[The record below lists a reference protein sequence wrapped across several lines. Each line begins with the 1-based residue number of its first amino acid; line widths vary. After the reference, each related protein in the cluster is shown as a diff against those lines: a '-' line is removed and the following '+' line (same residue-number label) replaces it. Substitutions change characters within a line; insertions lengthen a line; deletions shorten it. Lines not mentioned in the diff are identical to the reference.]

1 MRDRNLEEH
10 GMKIFAAAGALAL
23 LAATGPAAA
32 QATSWPEHPVRLVVG
47 FTPGG
52 AADYVGRAVG
62 DALSR
67 VLGQPIVIDNKPG
80 AGSSLAADFV
90 AKAAPDGYTILIASP
105 SAISV
110 NPAIDPKRATTVQ
123 TLVPVAKLTASPLVI
138 AANPQI
144 GVNTI
149 PELIEYAKKNPGKVN
164 FAHAGMGSA
173 PHLGGVL
180 FNQLAG
186 TDLTGIPFKGGA
198 PSVQSV
204 IAGDTQVTFATPPSV
219 LPQIKAG
226 RLVGL
231 GVTTTERFPLVPEL
245 PGMREAGLP
254 NYRIDFWYGFFVP
267 QGTPPEIVKKLFDA
281 TQVALHQPQ
290 VKAML
295 AREGTDVSPSASTAE
310 FQSFIREENKFWAKL
325 AKDSGAKAD

>member
-1 MRDRNLEEH
+1 MIRTL
-10 GMKIFAAAGALAL
+10 AAGMALAFGL
-23 LAATGPAAA
+23 CGGA
-32 QATSWPEHPVRLVVG
+32 QAQNWPDRPVKLVVG

-52 AADYVGRAVG
+52 AADYVGRSVG
-62 DALSR
+62 DALGR

-80 AGSSLAADFV
+80 AGSSLATDFV
-90 AKAAPDGYTILIASP
+90 AKAPPDGYTLLIASP
-105 SAISV
+105 SSISV
-110 NPAIDPKRATTVQ
+110 NPTIDPKWAPGVGS
-123 TLVPVAKLTASPLVI
+123 LVPVSKLSASPLVV
-138 AANPQI
+138 AANPQL
-144 GVNTI
+144 GVKSI
-149 PELIEYAKKNPGKVN
+149 PELIEYAKKNRGKVN

-180 FNQLAG
+180 FNQLSG
-186 TDLTGIPFKGGA
+186 LDLVGIPFKGGA

-245 PGMREAGLP
+245 PGMKESGLP
-254 NYRIDFWYGFFVP
+254 AYKIDFWYGFFVP
-267 QGTPPEIVKKLFDA
+267 AGTPPEIVKKLFDA
-281 TQVALHQPQ
+281 TSLALQRPE
-290 VKAML
+290 VKAAL
-295 AREGTDVSPSASTAE
+295 AREGTDVSASSSPAE
-310 FQSFIREENKFWAKL
+310 FAAFIQEENRFWAKL

>member
-1 MRDRNLEEH
+1 MLQSL
-10 GMKIFAAAGALAL
+10 AAGVALAL
-23 LAATGPAAA
+23 ALCTNAAA
-32 QATSWPEHPVRLVVG
+32 QAWPERPIKLVVG

-52 AADYVGRAVG
+52 AADYVGRSVG
-62 DALSR
+62 DALGR
-67 VLGQPIVIDNKPG
+67 ALGQPVVIDNKPG

-90 AKAAPDGYTILIASP
+90 AKAAPDGYTVLIASP

-110 NPAIDPKRATTVQ
+110 NPALDPKRVAAAQ
-123 TLVPVAKLTASPLVI
+123 SLLPVSKLTASPLVV
-138 AANPQI
+138 AANPQLGI
-144 GVNTI
+144 RSVG
-149 PELIEYAKKNPGKVN
+149 ELIEHARKNPGKIN

-186 TDLTGIPFKGGA
+186 TDLVPIPFKGGA

-219 LPQIKAG
+219 LPQIKGG

-231 GVTTTERFPLVPEL
+231 GVTTTERFPLVPDL

-254 NYRIDFWYGFFVP
+254 AYKMDFWYGFFVP
-267 QGTPPEIVKKLFDA
+267 QGTPPEIVRKLFDA
-281 TQVALHQPQ
+281 TQLALQRPE
-290 VKAML
+290 VKAAL
-295 AREGTDVSPSASTAE
+295 AREGTDVSASASPAD
-310 FQSFIREENKFWAKL
+310 FAAFIREENRFWAKL

>member
-1 MRDRNLEEH
+1 MFRQ
-10 GMKIFAAAGALAL
+10 AAAGLALAL
-23 LAATGPAAA
+23 VLCGGAAA
-32 QATSWPEHPVRLVVG
+32 QTWPDRPIRLVVG

-52 AADYVGRAVG
+52 AADYVGRSVG

-67 VLGQPIVIDNKPG
+67 VLGQPVVIDNKPG

-90 AKAAPDGYTILIASP
+90 ATAPGDGYTVLIASP

-110 NPAIDPKRATTVQ
+110 NPAIDPKRAPRVQ
-123 TLVPVAKLTASPLVI
+123 SLVPVAKLTASPLVV
-138 AANPQI
+138 AANPQL
-144 GVNTI
+144 GVKSI

-186 TDLTGIPFKGGA
+186 TDLEGIPFKGGA

-219 LPQIKAG
+219 LPQIKGG

-231 GVTTTERFPLVPEL
+231 GVTTTDRFPLVPEL
-245 PGMREAGLP
+245 PGMKEAGLP
-254 NYRIDFWYGFFVP
+254 GYKMDFWYGFFVP
-267 QGTPPEIVKKLFDA
+267 AGTPPEIVKKLFDA
-281 TQVALHQPQ
+281 TNVALQRPE
-290 VKAML
+290 VKAAL
-295 AREGTDVSPSASTAE
+295 AREGTDVSASASPAD
-310 FQSFIREENKFWAKL
+310 FAAFVKDENRFWAKL
-325 AKDSGAKAD
+325 AKDSGAMAE

>member
-1 MRDRNLEEH
+1 MAGTTLV
-10 GMKIFAAAGALAL
+10 AGALAI
-23 LAATGPAAA
+23 AFCGSVAA
-32 QATSWPEHPVRLVVG
+32 QTATHWPERPVKLVVG

-62 DALSR
+62 DALAR

-90 AKAAPDGYTILIASP
+90 AKAPPDGYTILIASP

-110 NPAIDPKRATTVQ
+110 NPAIDPKRAPTAAS
-123 TLVPVAKLTASPLVI
+123 LVPVTKLTASPLVV
-138 AANPQI
+138 AANPQLGI
-144 GVNTI
+144 KSI
-149 PELIEYAKKNPGKVN
+149 AELIEHAKKNPGKLN

-186 TDLTGIPFKGGA
+186 VELIPIPFKGGA

-219 LPQIKAG
+219 LPQIKGG

-231 GVTTTERFPLVPEL
+231 AVTTTDRFALVPEL
-245 PGMREAGLP
+245 PGMKESGLP
-254 NYRIDFWYGFFVP
+254 AYKIDFWYGFFLP
-267 QGTPPEIVKKLFDA
+267 AGTPPEIVKKLFDA
-281 TQVALHQPQ
+281 TNLALQRPE
-290 VKAML
+290 VKAAL
-295 AREGTDVSPSASTAE
+295 AREGTDVSASASPAD
-310 FQSFIREENKFWAKL
+310 FAAFIKEENKFWAKL

>member
-1 MRDRNLEEH
+1 MIRML
-10 GMKIFAAAGALAL
+10 AAGLALAFS
-23 LAATGPAAA
+23 ATGPALA
-32 QATSWPEHPVRLVVG
+32 QANWPERPVKLVVG

-52 AADYVGRAVG
+52 AADYVGRSVG
-62 DALSR
+62 DALGR

-90 AKAAPDGYTILIASP
+90 SKAAPDGYTILIASP

-110 NPAIDPKRATTVQ
+110 NPAIDPKWAPVSAS
-123 TLVPVAKLTASPLVI
+123 LVPVAKLSASPLVV
-138 AANPQI
+138 AANPQL
-144 GVNTI
+144 GVKSLA
-149 PELIEYAKKNPGKVN
+149 ELIDYAKKNPGKVN

-186 TDLTGIPFKGGA
+186 TNLVPIPFKGGA

-231 GVTTTERFPLVPEL
+231 GVTTLERFPLMPEL
-245 PGMREAGLP
+245 PGMKEAGLP
-254 NYRIDFWYGFFVP
+254 AYKMDFWYGFFVP
-267 QGTPPEIVKKLFDA
+267 PGTPPEIQKKLFEP
-281 TQVALHQPQ
+281 TNLALQRPE
-290 VKAML
+290 VKAAL
-295 AREGTDVSPSASTAE
+295 AREGTDVSPSASPAE
-310 FQSFIREENKFWAKL
+310 FAEFIREENKFWAKL

>member
-1 MRDRNLEEH
+1 MLR
-10 GMKIFAAAGALAL
+10 IATAGLALAL
-23 LAATGPAAA
+23 ALCGPAGA
-32 QATSWPEHPVRLVVG
+32 QTWPDKPIKLVVG

-52 AADYVGRAVG
+52 AADYVGRSVG

-67 VLGQPIVIDNKPG
+67 VLGQPVVIDNKPG
-80 AGSSLAADFV
+80 AGSSLAADYV
-90 AKAAPDGYTILIASP
+90 AKAAPDGYTVLIASP

-110 NPAIDPKRATTVQ
+110 NPAIDPKRAPTVQ
-123 TLVPVAKLTASPLVI
+123 TLVPVGKLTASPLVI
-138 AANPQI
+138 AANPQL
-144 GVNTI
+144 GVKNVA
-149 PELIEYAKKNPGKVN
+149 ELIAYAKKNPGKVN

-186 TDLTGIPFKGGA
+186 TDLVGIPFKGGA
-198 PSVQSV
+198 PSVASV

-231 GVTTTERFPLVPEL
+231 GVTTADRFPLVPDL
-245 PGMREAGLP
+245 PGMKEAGLP

-267 QGTPPEIVKKLFDA
+267 PGTPPEIVKKLFDA
-281 TQVALHQPQ
+281 TTVALQKPE
-290 VKAML
+290 VKAAL
-295 AREGTDVSPSASTAE
+295 AREGTDVSASASPAD
-310 FQSFIREENKFWAKL
+310 FAAFVQDENRFWAKL

>member
-1 MRDRNLEEH
+1 MIRTL
-10 GMKIFAAAGALAL
+10 AAGVALAFAL
-23 LAATGPAAA
+23 CGSALA
-32 QATSWPEHPVRLVVG
+32 QNWPDRPVKLVVG

-52 AADYVGRAVG
+52 AADYVGRSVG

-67 VLGQPIVIDNKPG
+67 ALGQPIIIDNKPG

-110 NPAIDPKRATTVQ
+110 NPAIDPKRAPTVNS
-123 TLVPVAKLTASPLVI
+123 LVPVAKLTASPLVV
-138 AANPQI
+138 AANPQLGI
-144 GVNTI
+144 KSI

-186 TDLTGIPFKGGA
+186 TDLVGIPFKGGA

-219 LPQIKAG
+219 LPQIKGG

-231 GVTTTERFPLVPEL
+231 GVTTTDRFPLVPDL
-245 PGMREAGLP
+245 PGMKEAGLP
-254 NYRIDFWYGFFVP
+254 GYKIDFWYGFFVP
-267 QGTPPEIVKKLFDA
+267 AGTPPEIVRKLFEA
-281 TQVALHQPQ
+281 TNLALQRPE
-290 VKAML
+290 VKAAL
-295 AREGTDVSPSASTAE
+295 AREGTDVSASSSPAD
-310 FQSFIREENKFWAKL
+310 FAAFVKDENRFWAKL
-325 AKDSGAKAD
+325 AKDSGAKAE

>member
-1 MRDRNLEEH
+1 MLRTAL
-10 GMKIFAAAGALAL
+10 AGFALAL
-23 LAATGPAAA
+23 GVCGGAAA
-32 QATSWPEHPVRLVVG
+32 QNWPERPIRLVVG

-52 AADYVGRAVG
+52 AADYVGRSVG
-62 DALSR
+62 EALSR
-67 VLGQPIVIDNKPG
+67 ALGQPVVIDNKPG

-110 NPAIDPKRATTVQ
+110 NPAIDPKRAPSVQ
-123 TLVPVAKLTASPLVI
+123 SLVPVGKLTASPLVV
-138 AANPQI
+138 AANPQL
-144 GVNTI
+144 GVKSI
-149 PELIEYAKKNPGKVN
+149 PELIDYAKKNPGKVN

-186 TDLTGIPFKGGA
+186 TDLVPIPFKGGA

-231 GVTTTERFPLVPEL
+231 GVTTTDRFPLVPDL
-245 PGMREAGLP
+245 PGMKEAGLP
-254 NYRIDFWYGFFVP
+254 AYKMDFWYGFFVP

-281 TQVALHQPQ
+281 TTVALQKPE
-290 VKAML
+290 VKAAL
-295 AREGTDVSPSASTAE
+295 AREGTDVTASASPAD
-310 FQSFIREENKFWAKL
+310 FAAFIQEENRFWAKL
-325 AKDSGAKAD
+325 AKESGAKAD